1 MPTLPR
7 FNLFTVA
14 AYITLAAITGL
25 VYTWY
30 PADDARR
37 WWALGLMI
45 VFNVV
50 VIGLPPTPAK
60 AWQVHLHLAVLTVLV
75 TILIVL
81 GGQTFAPVVLFFVL
95 STIASENLPSRT
107 SIPWLIGF
115 GVLTAIMYLLE
126 IDNIPFAL
134 LIALGSFGGYF
145 YIGAATNAQ
154 QQAERAQ
161 HESQALLGELQ
172 TAHLQ
177 LQEQA
182 LRSEELAIAQERNR
196 LAREMHDTLGHR
208 LTVAA
213 VQLEGAQRL
222 IARDPDKAGRMV
234 GTVRE
239 QVIEGLA
246 ELRHTVA
253 TLRIPLEADLALPT
267 ALSQLATNFQ
277 QATGIVLHVALPK
290 TIGEISP
297 EHHHALYRAAQE
309 MLTNVQRHAQAKQ
322 AWLRLDQTEPVEDAS
337 GRMAAMVQV
346 SVEDDG
352 RGFPADQA
360 ADQASLRGLRERAQQ
375 LHGELLI
382 NPGGQGGSCVT
393 MRLPLP
399 NRETITSTRPDGF

>member
-7 FNLFTVA
+7 FNLFTIA
-14 AYITLAAITGL
+14 AYITLSAITIL

-30 PADDARR
+30 PAGDVRR
-37 WWALGLMI
+37 WWGLGLMVI
-45 VFNVV
+45 FNIV
-50 VIGLPPTPAK
+50 VIGLPPSPAK
-60 AWQVHLHLAVLTVLV
+60 TWQVHLHLAVLTALV
-75 TILIVL
+75 ALLIGV

-95 STIASENLPSRT
+95 STIACENLPSRT
-107 SIPWLIGF
+107 ALPWLIGF

-126 IDNIPFAL
+126 IDNIVFAL
-134 LIALGSFGGYF
+134 SIALGSFGGYC
-145 YIGAATNAQ
+145 YIGAATAAQ

-161 HESQALLGELQ
+161 RESQTLFRELQ
-172 TAHLQ
+172 TVHLQ

-182 LRSEELAIAQERNR
+182 LHAEELAIAQERNR

-222 IARDPDKAGRMV
+222 ILRDPDKATNMV

-246 ELRHTVA
+246 ELRRTVA
-253 TLRIPLEADLALPT
+253 ALRVPVAADLTLPT
-267 ALSQLATNFQ
+267 ALTQLATNFQ
-277 QATGIVLHVALPK
+277 QATGIVLHLTLPTAL
-290 TIGEISP
+290 GEIP
-297 EHHHALYRAAQE
+297 PTHHHALYRAAQE
-309 MLTNVQRHAQAKQ
+309 MLTNIQRHAQAKQ
-322 AWLRLDQTEPVEDAS
+322 GWLRLDLIEPPDGHTDRIAI
-337 GRMAAMVQV
+337 AVQV

-360 ADQASLRGLRERAQQ
+360 TDQASLRGLRERAEQ
-375 LHGELLI
+375 LQGELLI
-382 NPGGQGGSCVT
+382 SPGRQGGSCVT

-399 NRETITSTRPDGF
+399 DLEPNS